1 MGKLIIE
8 GNSVYEVDEECIK
21 RRAVP
26 ESCEVLEA
34 IKRMEQRE
42 KERGVVGGQGQHEGR
57 W

>member
-34 IKRMEQRE
+34 IKRMERRE
-42 KERGVVGGQGQHEGR
+42 KERGVVGGQGQHESR